1 MDNLKYIRLEN
12 QDGSYSEP
20 IPLAVDGDYV
30 YLNNEVLTNIIA
42 DIISRLENLEQ
53 QQGSI

>member
-42 DIISRLENLEQ
+42 DIISRLEDLEQ
-53 QQGSI
+53 QQSSI